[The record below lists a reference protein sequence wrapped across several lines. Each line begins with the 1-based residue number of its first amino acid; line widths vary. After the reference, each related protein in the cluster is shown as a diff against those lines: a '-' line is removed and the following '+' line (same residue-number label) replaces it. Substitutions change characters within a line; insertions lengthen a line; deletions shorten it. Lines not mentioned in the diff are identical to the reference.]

1 MRSRASKASAF
12 AWDGVHSR
20 MGHELTSNDAI
31 PALDT
36 RDEADVL
43 ETPALVAQNGPLQ
56 LVGVDMRAPVLQAM
70 AAAKVR

>member
-1 MRSRASKASAF
+1 
-12 AWDGVHSR
+12 